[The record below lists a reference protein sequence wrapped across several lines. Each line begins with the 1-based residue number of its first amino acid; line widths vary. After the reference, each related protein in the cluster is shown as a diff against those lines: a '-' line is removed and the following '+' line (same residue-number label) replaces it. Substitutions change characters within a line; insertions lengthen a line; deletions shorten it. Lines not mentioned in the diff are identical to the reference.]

1 MDTKT
6 TIIKYLDTAHV
17 SNKDIPT
24 DLRIKV
30 MELATAINEQ
40 YPDHWLKANAIKSL
54 IDLNNDL
61 RLLSLEQVGETYE
74 AKEKKQEK
82 HNTLTVSLFNCKM
95 DLVMSDGGKA
105 NHPKFDG
112 YISWSPK
119 DVFEKSYKANG
130 SLGFSEAHSIALSED
145 STRIARS
152 GWNGAELSVY
162 YVTPENGLERH
173 MVIRNGKTGRI
184 NTWVPSSADLTAND
198 WSIL

>member
-1 MDTKT
+1 MKMFVGIKT
-6 TIIKYLDTAHV
+6 
-17 SNKDIPT
+17 
-24 DLRIKV
+24 
-30 MELATAINEQ
+30 IN
-40 YPDHWLKANAIKSL
+40 AVAMSL
-54 IDLNNDL
+54 GDYNDL
-61 RLLSLEQVGETYE
+61 QGWQLPEGQDPQTEGY
-74 AKEKKQEK
+74 
-82 HNTLTVSLFNCKM
+82 
-95 DLVMSDGGKA
+95 LVEYLDGGKA